1 MTLTRTLALALL
13 LSSGAITT
21 ACGGGGEDAAPAAE
35 GDAPAAPEGDAPA
48 APEGD
53 APAAAAPA
61 ADAGQAADAAEEK
74 PAADAAG
81 NASARMVGTWGVS
94 LPPEEQAKLD
104 EARKTLETNPEDQ
117 GAKMLVGM
125 MDGMLNGVVLN
136 VTADTL
142 TMNMAGKA
150 NAIPYTV
157 TDDTPE
163 GCTLDTKEADG
174 KVAQIKVSFN
184 DAGVMV
190 WTKEGEKAPM
200 HWAKK

>member
-1 MTLTRTLALALL
+1 MTLTRTLALILL
-13 LSSGAITT
+13 LSSGALTT
-21 ACGGGGEDAAPAAE
+21 ACGGGGEEAAPAAE
-35 GDAPAAPEGDAPA
+35 GDAPAAAEEKPADAAPA
-48 APEGD
+48 AAAEGD
-53 APAAAAPA
+53 APAAAEEEP
-61 ADAGQAADAAEEK
+61 ADAAT
-74 PAADAAG
+74 G

-125 MDGMLNGVVLN
+125 MDGMLNGIVLD

-157 TDDTPE
+157 SDDTPE
-163 GCTLDTKEADG
+163 GCTLDTTEADG

>member
-21 ACGGGGEDAAPAAE
+21 ACGGGGEEAAPAAE
-35 GDAPAAPEGDAPA
+35 GDAPAAAEAKPA
-48 APEGD
+48 DP
-53 APAAAAPA
+53 APAAAA
-61 ADAGQAADAAEEK
+61 DASQPADAAGEE
-74 PAADAAG
+74 PAAAATG
-81 NASARMVGTWGVS
+81 NASARMTGTWGVS

-125 MDGMLNGVVLN
+125 MDGMLNGIVLD

-150 NAIPYTV
+150 NAISYTV
-157 TDDTPE
+157 SDDTPE
-163 GCTLDTKEADG
+163 GCTLDTTEADG

-184 DAGVMV
+184 DDGVMV

>member
-1 MTLTRTLALALL
+1 MTLTRTLALILL
-13 LSSGAITT
+13 LSSGALTT
-21 ACGGGGEDAAPAAE
+21 ACGGGGEEAAPAAE
-35 GDAPAAPEGDAPA
+35 GDAPAAAEEKPADAAPA
-48 APEGD
+48 AAAEGD
-53 APAAAAPA
+53 APAAAEEEP
-61 ADAGQAADAAEEK
+61 ADAAT
-74 PAADAAG
+74 G

-125 MDGMLNGVVLN
+125 MDGMLKGIVLD

-157 TDDTPE
+157 SDDTPE
-163 GCTLDTKEADG
+163 GCTLDTTEADG